1 MTTTYAEFKSA
12 LISAVEA
19 GLVAVHALTDVQA
32 YLAYH
37 ASVGSTPSDATPEV
51 AQAYVSRNIK
61 DFNTVLANVDVFAQA
76 DYANFTAQNEVAAL
90 LNQSPRT
97 AEEYFTRF
105 DAVSVARKVYGDN
118 ILKVYKSLK

>member
-32 YLAYH
+32 YLTYH